1 MTTEQPALSAV
12 EGRLPLSSR
21 RKSRPVHVGDVQVG
35 GHAPVVVQTMTNT
48 DTADAQSTLS
58 QIARLAEAGAEIVRL
73 AVPDKAAAAALPD
86 ILPHTPV
93 PLIADIHFDHRL
105 ALASIKAGIH
115 GLRLNPGNIR
125 DPEKVRQVVRAAG
138 ERGIPIRIGVNEGSL
153 PPLPALADG
162 ELPPPKA
169 QRMVDAALWEIG
181 ILEEMEFQDI
191 KLSLKAFDVPTMVS
205 ACREIVGRVPYP
217 LHLGVTEAG
226 TPGAGTV
233 RSAVGIGTLLAEGIG
248 DTIRVSLAADPV
260 EELPVAWNILSSL
273 NIRQRGATIVACPT
287 CGRVEV
293 DLIPLANRVEAHFQ
307 KLGKPI
313 TVAVMG
319 CVVNGPGE
327 SRDADVGLAAGKGK
341 GAIFRKGEV
350 VRTVPE
356 EQFVSALIEEGQLV
370 IAEKFGA
377 APPPPAIDDPD
388 TFIPVTPAESP
399 PPPRPGRTSRR

>member
-1 MTTEQPALSAV
+1 MTTEENV
-12 EGRLPLSSR
+12 PLSPR
-21 RKSRPVHVGDVQVG
+21 RVSRPVHVGDVQVG
-35 GHAPVVVQTMTNT
+35 GDAPVVVQTMTNT
-48 DTADAQSTLS
+48 DTADARSTLS
-58 QIARLAEAGAEIVRL
+58 QIARLADEGAEIVRL
-73 AVPDKAAAAALPD
+73 AVPDKAAAIALPD
-86 ILPHTPV
+86 IVPHARV

-105 ALASIKAGIH
+105 ALASIQSGIH

-125 DPEKVRQVVRAAG
+125 DPDKVRQVVRAARD
-138 ERGIPIRIGVNEGSL
+138 RGIPIRIGVNEGSL
-153 PPLPALADG
+153 PPLPALEEG

-169 QRMVDAALWEIG
+169 ERMVDAALWEIDV
-181 ILEEMEFQDI
+181 LDEMGFEDI
-191 KLSLKAFDVPTMVS
+191 KLSLKAFDVPTMIT
-205 ACREIVGRVPYP
+205 AYRDIARRVPYP

-226 TPGAGTV
+226 TPGAGSV

-287 CGRVEV
+287 CGRIEV
-293 DLIPLANRVEAHFQ
+293 DLIPLANQVEAHFQ

-350 VRTVPE
+350 VRIVPE
-356 EQFVSALIEEGQLV
+356 EQFLAALIEEGQLV
-370 IAEKFGA
+370 IAEKFGV
-377 APPPPAIDDPD
+377 APPPPAEDGPD
-388 TFIPVTPAESP
+388 AFIPVTQAESP
-399 PPPRPGRTSRR
+399 TRPGRTTRR